1 MSTLSR
7 LPPSPS
13 SFREFSAMFPDEASC
28 IEYLSLWRWP
38 DGFVCPR
45 CDGRDSV
52 RLRSRP
58 LWECKNCGR
67 QTSVTAGTVLH
78 RTRMPLTTWLY
89 AMWQFSIRKTSISAK
104 QLQRETGLASYGSAW
119 TLLHK
124 LRRALDE
131 DEGSY
136 LLDAASIEVDE
147 TKVFGRGKA
156 EGRVGRRLPA
166 HSAWIVAAVERIDCG
181 HGEKTWQASG
191 SARVQVIE
199 DTTAETLCGFVERTV
214 VKGRTIVTDGW
225 SSYNPALSQNSIVV
239 SVHHSAKSG
248 ELSSDGRGE
257 RMSGC
262 LSSRWRSSF
271 SS

>member
-28 IEYLSLWRWP
+28 TLYLSLWRWP

-58 LWECKNCGR
+58 LWECKSCGR

-156 EGRVGRRLPA
+156 EGRIGRRLPA
-166 HSAWIVAAVERIDCG
+166 HSAWIVAANASIAGTGRRSG
-181 HGEKTWQASG
+181 KPQARLES
-191 SARVQVIE
+191 
-199 DTTAETLCGFVERTV
+199 
-214 VKGRTIVTDGW
+214 K
-225 SSYNPALSQNSIVV
+225 
-239 SVHHSAKSG
+239 
-248 ELSSDGRGE
+248 
-257 RMSGC
+257 
-262 LSSRWRSSF
+262 SSRTPPPRRSAV
-271 SS
+271 SSSGRWLKAGPS